1 MDLLKLLLQYKR
13 CTLSLLLF
21 IGFSINCFA
30 TLAKSEVDHS
40 NKALKRINKELIVVE
55 KHLKIKTKRKAI
67 TKKNLGRVKSSL
79 YKTKKSLYHNKK
91 HLNQLEQKIK
101 LNYNNIHRTKLQY
114 NTIVSQLNQRLV
126 YLYKSNQDM
135 IYEKLFGSQSIQD
148 SITQDY
154 AYKKIFHAD
163 HQLLEQLSKT
173 HQRLKDQEK
182 TLHESK
188 KQKKTI
194 LGKIRKNKT
203 YLEKKNQDLSYKLAK
218 LNKDISSFKEKQ
230 QALQRDSNE
239 ISSLI
244 LRSLPKKMR
253 NIITGRF
260 IKPAK
265 GWISSRF
272 GYRKHPIFKRRILHA
287 GIDIAAPTG
296 QEIRAANTGYVL
308 FSGWKKGYGRVTILN
323 HGFKNGKTISSVYA
337 HQSRTLVK
345 KNQWVQKGDLIG
357 YVGKT
362 GFATG
367 PHLHFELRENGKP
380 INPVSY
386 VNF

>member
-1 MDLLKLLLQYKR
+1 MTFIRLLLHHKAAPI
-13 CTLSLLLF
+13 SLIFLF
-21 IGFSINCFA
+21 GFATSCFG

-40 NKALKRINKELIVVE
+40 NKALKQINKELSVVK
-55 KHLKIKTKRKAI
+55 KHLKTKKKHKAM

-79 YKTKKSLYHNKK
+79 YKTKKSLYHNKRSLK
-91 HLNQLEQKIK
+91 QIEQKIK

-114 NTIVSQLNQRLV
+114 NTLIAQLNQRLV

-135 IYEKLFGSQSIQD
+135 VYEKLFGNQSIQD

-154 AYKKIFHAD
+154 AYRKIFHAD

-182 TLHESK
+182 TLYASK
-188 KQKKTI
+188 QQKKAI
-194 LGKIRKNKT
+194 LGKIKKNKS
-203 YLEKKNQDLSYKLAK
+203 YLEKKNKNLSYKLAK
-218 LNKDISSFKEKQ
+218 LNKDISSFQEKQ
-230 QALQRDSNE
+230 RALQRDSNE

-253 NIITGRF
+253 TIITSRF

-272 GYRKHPIFKRRILHA
+272 GYRRHPIFKRRILHA

-323 HGFKNGKTISSVYA
+323 HGIKNGKTISTVYA

-345 KNQWVQKGDLIG
+345 KNQYFYL
-357 YVGKT
+357 
-362 GFATG
+362 
-367 PHLHFELRENGKP
+367 LLN
-380 INPVSY
+380 NC
-386 VNF
+386 